1 MGKLIGKLVQ
11 LDEKDKKAIDKLA
24 KEKRMSSN
32 QLIRLIIEN
41 YLKKEV

>member
-1 MGKLIGKLVQ
+1 MGKLIGKLIQ
-11 LDEKDKKAIDKLA
+11 LDERDKKLLDRLA

>member
-1 MGKLIGKLVQ
+1 MGKLVGKLIQ
-11 LDEKDKKAIDKLA
+11 LDERDKDKLDDLA

-32 QLIRLIIEN
+32 QLIRLIIES